1 VHLDDRSLPAYLKA
15 RGVPGLVGELSVE
28 PAGEGNINFVRRV
41 RGMGGGSV
49 VVKHARPTLERF
61 PEYSVTQERLCF
73 ERRYAEVVE
82 ELAPEVALLL
92 PRVIDFDEELPAIV
106 MEDLG
111 DAPHLER
118 LLLDDAALA
127 EPLFEL
133 GHFLGRVHT
142 ASAPCAR
149 ELVPRFAND
158 ELRSLHGEH
167 IFTLPFEP
175 NEFPIPDAVRQ
186 EACSLLASGT
196 ALKRIRALRRS
207 YYESAEVLVHGD
219 VQGTNVLVRGPG
231 LRPGRGARP
240 RRGARRAPARERGP
254 GRGGAGAARR
264 VRGRLPRPTGD
275 GDDRRALGR
284 VRRSGGAS
292 AHSGRRAAPFP
303 ARRGRC
309 ADRTEARR
317 HDFTVAAWAPGPAHA
332 GAKNP

>member
-1 VHLDDRSLPAYLKA
+1 
-15 RGVPGLVGELSVE
+15 VPGLVGELSVE

-219 VQGTNVLVRGPG
+219 VQGTNVLVQGGRPRLLDAEIAHVGDPAFDLG
-231 LRPGRGARP
+231 VARAHVEVHGVLRPGSAAPAEGGRALLDGYGAGYRD
-240 RRGARRAPARERGP
+240 RRGTETIVERSAGFAAVEVLRRTL
-254 GRGGAGAARR
+254 GAAR
-264 VRGRLPRPTGD
+264 LPFLLEEGAALTAL
-275 GDDRRALGR
+275 RRAVTILQ
-284 VRRSGGAS
+284 
-292 AHSGRRAAPFP
+292 
-303 ARRGRC
+303 
-309 ADRTEARR
+309 
-317 HDFTVAAWAPGPAHA
+317 
-332 GAKNP
+332 